1 MIEAPNLRFM
11 PHKGGRLAYREAGSG
26 PALLFLHGMN
36 GSSLSWSYAFQELAP
51 SFRVVAWDA
60 PSFGESDSFGDRAE
74 DYVLAAKSLMVLL
87 KLPNVVAV
95 GHSMGGV
102 VAAALAADAE
112 AEVAG
117 LVLSSTHLGF
127 GRPKG
132 EPLLPRYATRL
143 DRLETKGVG
152 AEFGLER
159 AKGSTPRGTPHE
171 VVRFLADIAQGV
183 RAEGIRDGGRMS
195 QEADNAHVG
204 QLASLPVL
212 ILSGG
217 KDEIISRDM
226 HDALVA
232 AFPKARQVVFP
243 DAGHASYA
251 EFPRHFNAQIK
262 EFALNATR

>member
-1 MIEAPNLRFM
+1 MIEAPNVRFA

-36 GSSLSWSYAFQELAP
+36 GSSLSWSYAFHELAS
-51 SFRVVAWDA
+51 SFRVVAWDS
-60 PSFGESDSFGDRAE
+60 PSFGESDSFGDRPQ
-74 DYVLAAKSLMVLL
+74 DFVLAAKFLMAFL

-117 LVLSSTHLGF
+117 LVLSSAHLGF
-127 GRPKG
+127 GRPKD
-132 EPLLPRYATRL
+132 EPLLPRYARRI
-143 DRLETKGVG
+143 DRMKTNGVN
-152 AEFGLER
+152 AEYGLER
-159 AKGSTPRGTPHE
+159 AKRSTPEGTPHE
-171 VVRFLADIAQGV
+171 VVRFLADIAQGARV
-183 RAEGIRDGGRMS
+183 EGIRDGGRMS

-204 QLASLPVL
+204 RLVSLPVL

-232 AFPKARQVVFP
+232 AFPAAQQVVFP

-262 EFALNATR
+262 EFALNATK

>member
-1 MIEAPNLRFM
+1 MIEAPNVRFA

-36 GSSLSWSYAFQELAP
+36 GSSLSWSYAFHELAS
-51 SFRVVAWDA
+51 SFRVVAWDS
-60 PSFGESDSFGDRAE
+60 PSFGESDSFGDRPQ
-74 DYVLAAKSLMVLL
+74 DFVLAAKSLMAFL

-117 LVLSSTHLGF
+117 LVLSSAHLGF
-127 GRPKG
+127 GRPKD
-132 EPLLPRYATRL
+132 EPLLPRYARRI
-143 DRLETKGVG
+143 DRMKTNGVN
-152 AEFGLER
+152 AEYGLER
-159 AKGSTPRGTPHE
+159 AKRSTPEGTPHE
-171 VVRFLADIAQGV
+171 VVRFLADIAQGARV
-183 RAEGIRDGGRMS
+183 EGIRDGGRMS

-204 QLASLPVL
+204 RLVSLPVL

-232 AFPKARQVVFP
+232 AFPAAQQVVFP

-262 EFALNATR
+262 EFALNATK